1 MKLKYSLLTL
11 ALASAAAQSV
21 ERLPATPIEDT
32 VIASSGSVKKSTTY
46 NMPIITWGG
55 DVATIYANGAK
66 TTSNGSLVATTPVR
80 LELNR
85 KDRFQDQIREYMKG
99 DSPFLRGTMSM
110 INLAAAAVKGNDDLT
125 PVVISQLSWSE
136 GGDALV
142 VKGGLKPAE
151 LCDKSIA
158 INAFGPHLNYA
169 NRVLSDA
176 GCDVSKIDFFY
187 TRDLTGTEN
196 TPAEALF
203 DSNVD
208 AAFVITPDAL
218 ALTSGGNV
226 GSGAEGS
233 VKGASI
239 VMSTASAS
247 RVITDLIAVRKDFYD
262 QNKDSLDSLVM
273 ALLKAQEALPAAV
286 NAPMLKTDAAELLF
300 DSKMAVDE
308 IEPLVGD
315 AYISNFQDN
324 QAFFTGNTARNF
336 EVIKNET
343 AQGLLA
349 MGAIKS
355 PGTVLKADIN
365 YRLHANGYAAKIE
378 QPRFDTKSLS
388 AVVDKK
394 QKQNTLDNDT
404 LYSFDVYFKPNQRG
418 FDSSLYQS
426 EFEKV
431 IELSGAYSG
440 SVILI
445 EGHSDPMGYLRKAK
459 SGSNNVVLN
468 RMKQG
473 LKNLS
478 LNRATEVRQS
488 VIEMGEMNKLYLD
501 PSQFTVIGHGISQPK
516 TGICGDQPCAPKS
529 EAQWLSNMR
538 VTFRLLNVEAE
549 ETAFSPL

>member
-273 ALLKAQEALPAAV
+273 ALLKAQEALPTAV
-286 NAPMLKTDAAELLF
+286 SAPMLKTDAAELLF

>member
-1 MKLKYSLLTL
+1 MQIHLLRHGESLANTL
-11 ALASAAAQSV
+11 EQD
-21 ERLPATPIEDT
+21 PI
-32 VIASSGSVKKSTTY
+32 K
-46 NMPIITWGG
+46 
-55 DVATIYANGAK
+55 
-66 TTSNGSLVATTPVR
+66 
-80 LELNR
+80 
-85 KDRFQDQIREYMKG
+85 
-99 DSPFLRGTMSM
+99 
-110 INLAAAAVKGNDDLT
+110 
-125 PVVISQLSWSE
+125 
-136 GGDALV
+136 
-142 VKGGLKPAE
+142 
-151 LCDKSIA
+151 
-158 INAFGPHLNYA
+158 
-169 NRVLSDA
+169 
-176 GCDVSKIDFFY
+176 
-187 TRDLTGTEN
+187 
-196 TPAEALF
+196 
-203 DSNVD
+203 
-208 AAFVITPDAL
+208 
-218 ALTSGGNV
+218 
-226 GSGAEGS
+226 
-233 VKGASI
+233 
-239 VMSTASAS
+239 
-247 RVITDLIAVRKDFYD
+247 
-262 QNKDSLDSLVM
+262 
-273 ALLKAQEALPAAV
+273 
-286 NAPMLKTDAAELLF
+286 
-300 DSKMAVDE
+300 
-308 IEPLVGD
+308 VGD

-343 AQGLLA
+343 VQGLLA

-355 PGTVLKADIN
+355 PGTVLKADID

-378 QPRFDTKSLS
+378 QPRFDTKTLS

-459 SGSNNVVLN
+459 SGSNNIVLN

-488 VIEMGEMNKLYLD
+488 VIEMGEMNNLYLD
-501 PSQFTVIGHGISQPK
+501 TSQFTVIGHGISQPK

-529 EAQWLSNMR
+529 ETEWLSNMR